1 MGKAKSLIDP
11 IEYKEN
17 FLNVV
22 FDKAPKLPQDS
33 QQFEEFT
40 DEGLYSLSAFV
51 DRINNERGWALEI
64 LLDFL

>member
-1 MGKAKSLIDP
+1 MGKAKTLIDP

-22 FDKAPKLPQDS
+22 FDKAPKLPQGS
-33 QQFEEFT
+33 QQLEELT
-40 DEGLYSLSAFV
+40 GENLYSLSTFV
-51 DRINNERGWALEI
+51 DLINNERGWALEI